1 MQIPQLKTQHLTIFH
16 ISFYVYIVN
25 IAFLGVSFV
34 NAYMAECAVVNLGG
48 VLEAMMDT
56 DLRQGK
62 LSYKEITGRLG
73 CSSHN
78 LKLNTYWWIQG
89 CRFSSSTT
97 LPLSPSQR
105 VSL

>member
-1 MQIPQLKTQHLTIFH
+1 MIFCPA
-16 ISFYVYIVN
+16 SFNKITR
-25 IAFLGVSFV
+25 FLGVSFV
-34 NAYMAECAVVNLGG
+34 NAYTAECAVVNLGG

-62 LSYKEITGRLG
+62 LSYKEITGRLD

-78 LKLNTYWWIQG
+78 LAKSEIEYILVDTRMQVLRSI
-89 CRFSSSTT
+89 T

-105 VSL
+105 ISL